1 MEPLLYARQRAKT
14 WFVAHEVYLLPVI
27 KFLLMMII
35 LLVMNW
41 HLGYRYVMMR
51 WVLVILA
58 SLVSCLLP
66 WSGMT
71 AVAALYLLGHVSALS
86 WEGAVV
92 LGAMMFIAMMLHYLF
107 LPGGSFLIVLV
118 CLASYLKVP
127 FLVPLLAGI
136 FGSALSFLPVGI
148 GVMIYYTMLSLE
160 QNATYLLDAGN
171 GISDC
176 FLQILGTLQGDS
188 KMILTLLVLCL
199 TALIV
204 YGLSHLAVDYAR
216 LIAVGTGGI
225 LILLLFILGGFL
237 FNVSVS
243 YMNVLGGCVF
253 CSALAA
259 AASFWGDIVDFSRP
273 EYLQYEDDEYIYYV
287 KAFPKVGLVE
297 PERKVKEINSRR
309 EGRSGRREAH

>member
-1 MEPLLYARQRAKT
+1 MEQLLYARQRVKS
-14 WFVAHEVYLLPVI
+14 WFVAHEMYLMPAI
-27 KFLLMMII
+27 KFLLMLLV

-41 HLGYRYVMMR
+41 HLGYRYMMMR

-86 WEGAVV
+86 WEGAVI

-107 LPGGSFLIVLV
+107 LPGGSFLIVLM
-118 CLASYLKVP
+118 CLTCYLKVP
-127 FLVPLLAGI
+127 FLVPLVVGI

-148 GVMIYYTMLSLE
+148 GIMMYYTMLSLE
-160 QNATYLLDAGN
+160 QNAAYLLDAGN
-171 GISDC
+171 SIADC
-176 FLQILGTLQGDS
+176 FLQILSGLRGDS
-188 KMILTLLVLCL
+188 KMILMLLALCL
-199 TALIV
+199 TTLAV

-225 LILLLFILGGFL
+225 LILLLHILGGFL
-237 FNVSVS
+237 FNASVS
-243 YMNVLGGCVF
+243 YMSVLGGCVL

-259 AASFWGDIVDFSRP
+259 VISFWGDIVDFSRP

-287 KAFPKVGLVE
+287 KAFPKVGLTE
-297 PERKVKEINSRR
+297 PERKVKEINSHRETRSSRR
-309 EGRSGRREAH
+309 DAD

>member
-1 MEPLLYARQRAKT
+1 MEQLLYARQRVKS
-14 WFVAHEVYLLPVI
+14 WFVAHEMYLMPAI
-27 KFLLMMII
+27 KFLLMLLV

-107 LPGGSFLIVLV
+107 LPGGSFLIVLM
-118 CLASYLKVP
+118 CLACYLKVP
-127 FLVPLLAGI
+127 FLVPLVVGI

-148 GVMIYYTMLSLE
+148 GVMIYYTILSLE
-160 QNATYLLDAGN
+160 QNAAYLLDAGN
-171 GISDC
+171 SIADC
-176 FLQILGTLQGDS
+176 FLQILSGLRGDS
-188 KMILTLLVLCL
+188 KMILMLLVLCL
-199 TALIV
+199 TTLAV

-225 LILLLFILGGFL
+225 LILLLYILGGFL
-237 FNVSVS
+237 FNASVS
-243 YMNVLGGCVF
+243 YMSVLGGCVF
-253 CSALAA
+253 CCALAA
-259 AASFWGDIVDFSRP
+259 VISFWGDIVDFSRP

-287 KAFPKVGLVE
+287 KAFPKVGLTE
-297 PERKVKEINSRR
+297 PERKVKEINSHRETRSSRR
-309 EGRSGRREAH
+309 DAD